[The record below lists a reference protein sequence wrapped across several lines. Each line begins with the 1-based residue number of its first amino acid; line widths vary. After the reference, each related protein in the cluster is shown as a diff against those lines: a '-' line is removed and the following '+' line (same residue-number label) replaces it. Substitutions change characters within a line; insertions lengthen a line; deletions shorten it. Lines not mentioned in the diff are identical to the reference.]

1 MRLVL
6 LGAPGSGKGTQ
17 ADLLK
22 ARYSC
27 VHIST
32 ADILRRHLKD
42 KTELGMRSEN
52 FMSKG
57 ALVPDGLVVEMVEER
72 LQEGAGNFV
81 MDGFPRTLPQ
91 AEALEKV
98 LRKLDCPLDAVIF
111 LKIEEEFLVRRLVHR
126 RTCRRCGKIWNVL
139 TMMDGTKICPE
150 WGGELDQRSD
160 DAESVIRN
168 RIDVYREQTEPLISW
183 YAKKGVLRSIDAVNS
198 PEETFKEIQVI
209 LGR

>member
-22 ARYSC
+22 ARYGC

-32 ADILRRHLKD
+32 GDILRRHLKD
-42 KTELGMRSEN
+42 KTELGIRAEN

-57 ALVPDGLVVEMVEER
+57 ELVPDDLVIEMVEER
-72 LQEGAGNFV
+72 LREDSAGNFV
-81 MDGFPRTLPQ
+81 IDGFPRTLPQ
-91 AEALEKV
+91 AEALEKA
-98 LRKLDCPLDAVIF
+98 LRELDRPLDAVIF
-111 LKIEEEFLVRRLVHR
+111 LKIEEELLVRRLVHR

-139 TMMDGTKICPE
+139 TMAETKICPE
-150 WGGELDQRSD
+150 CGGDLDQRSD

-168 RIDVYREQTEPLISW
+168 RIDVYRGQTEPLISW